1 MGLSDNFQGPKQLNK
16 LYIKAD
22 HTSEYIDM
30 AGAMMVERAQS
41 IPAMEYGDPK
51 EYLAKMAEEE
61 NQEMDEEQLKEK
73 ETVIMEIGKKYREQ
87 GNAKEL
93 GNLIKL
99 IRPFTKLLSKAKSAK
114 LIRGLVDMYLD
125 MEAATGYEV
134 QLCKECIQWATE
146 EKRIFL
152 RQALEARL
160 IGLYYDTGNFQAA
173 LSEVSKLL
181 KELKKL
187 DDKNL
192 LVEVQLLES
201 KTYHALSNLPKARAA
216 LTSARTTANSIYVPP
231 RVQAQLDLQ
240 SGILHASEEKDFK
253 TAFSY
258 FYEAFEQYDSVE
270 DKLALTALKYML
282 MSKIMLRMPEEVH
295 NIVSGKLALKYSGTD
310 IEAMKGVAQ
319 ASKKRSLADFQTT
332 VGKYSKELKGDKI
345 VARHLDTLYQT
356 MLEQNLCRIIEPYSR
371 VQVKFVADKIDLPE
385 PEVEKKLSQM
395 ILDKKFQGILDQ
407 ETRVLIIFEESERD
421 ETYDN
426 VIETVGAMSKVVDRL
441 YQAAQ
446 K

>member
-1 MGLSDNFQGPKQLNK
+1 MCEVSAVPKIGHKIESMEFLESLDVSEAPSEEILRDQEANILQLGEK
-16 LYIKAD
+16 LREEGK
-22 HTSEYIDM
+22 T
-30 AGAMMVERAQS
+30 
-41 IPAMEYGDPK
+41 K
-51 EYLAKMAEEE
+51 EMT
-61 NQEMDEEQLKEK
+61 D
-73 ETVIMEIGKKYREQ
+73 
-87 GNAKEL
+87 
-93 GNLIKL
+93 LIQKVRHFL
-99 IRPFTKLLSKAKSAK
+99 RFMSKAKAAK
-114 LIRGLVDMYLD
+114 LVRGLVDMFLE
-125 MEAATGYEV
+125 MERSDPRGDREV
-134 QLCKECIQWATE
+134 QLCKECIEWAKE
-146 EKRIFL
+146 EKRTFL
-152 RQALEARL
+152 RQSLEARL
-160 IGLYYDTGNFQAA
+160 VGLYFETERYQEA
-173 LSEVSKLL
+173 LALGSALL

-201 KTYHALSNLPKARAA
+201 KTYHALGNLPKARAA

-240 SGILHASEEKDFK
+240 SGILHASEERDFK

-270 DKLALTALKYML
+270 DKFALTALKYML
-282 MSKIMLRMPEEVH
+282 MSKIMLRTPEEVH
-295 NIVSGKLALKYSGTD
+295 NIVSGKLALKYSGAD
-310 IEAMKGVAQ
+310 IEAMKLVAQ
-319 ASKKRSLADFQTT
+319 ASKNRSLADFQST

-371 VQVKFVADKIDLPE
+371 VQVKFVAEKIDLPE

-446 K
+446 KLT